1 MSNNLWSID
10 NFGVQ
15 NSREACHKRPQ
26 EFQVSIG
33 DFRVEPVKG
42 RREIENRDDKLAKK
56 MSMQFFFHLSIV
68 SFYSHCRK
76 MKQFIKDC
84 KSYDSWFF
92 SIFHNFLQCLLD
104 TEVSQIHVY
113 F

>member
-1 MSNNLWSID
+1 
-10 NFGVQ
+10 VQ

-56 MSMQFFFHLSIV
+56 
-68 SFYSHCRK
+68 K
-76 MKQFIKDC
+76 
-84 KSYDSWFF
+84 
-92 SIFHNFLQCLLD
+92 
-104 TEVSQIHVY
+104 
-113 F
+113 

>member
-1 MSNNLWSID
+1 MSNNLWSIE

-26 EFQVSIG
+26 EFQVSIDMSRHVQTCPIVG

-56 MSMQFFFHLSIV
+56 MSMQFFF
-68 SFYSHCRK
+68 SFVLAKNC
-76 MKQFIKDC
+76 FI
-84 KSYDSWFF
+84 
-92 SIFHNFLQCLLD
+92 L
-104 TEVSQIHVY
+104 
-113 F
+113 

>member
-56 MSMQFFFHLSIV
+56 MSMQFFF
-68 SFYSHCRK
+68 SFVLAKNC
-76 MKQFIKDC
+76 FI
-84 KSYDSWFF
+84 
-92 SIFHNFLQCLLD
+92 L
-104 TEVSQIHVY
+104 
-113 F
+113 

>member
-56 MSMQFFFHLSIV
+56 NEHAIFFFHLSLQKIV

-84 KSYDSWFF
+84 KSYDSCFF
-92 SIFHNFLQCLLD
+92 LYF
-104 TEVSQIHVY
+104 SQ
-113 F
+113 FFTMFT